1 MSSRRVAELDDECL
15 TIDHEPTSDPY
26 ALQVIPLAFEW
37 ARDNGYP
44 VDGVVSRYTGVSLKE
59 DGNDGY
65 LVMEIK
71 TLEYPQMM
79 ADVAVDSCTLW
90 VCSCRG
96 WHYHHNKGMFDE
108 LRPSESTD
116 CPHVERC
123 KRKERQAVDDDS
135 QTQLGGT
142 ADD

>member
-1 MSSRRVAELDDECL
+1 MSSRRVAELDEECL
-15 TIDHEPTSDPY
+15 TVEHVPTSDPY

-44 VDGVVSRYTGVSLKE
+44 VDGVVNRYTGVSLKE

-65 LVMEIK
+65 LVMEIE
-71 TLEYPQMM
+71 TLEHPQMM

-108 LRPSESTD
+108 KRPSEATD
-116 CPHVERC
+116 CPHVEKC
-123 KRKERQAVDDDS
+123 KRKERVAVEDENQAN
-135 QTQLGGT
+135 LGEVVE
-142 ADD
+142 